1 MEHILQQMQTFSQQ
15 CVEILSE
22 IVGIDVSIIDNQQM
36 RIAGS
41 GRMKVRVGNMAAYG
55 HIVQHALKTCQTTVV
70 LNPIAN
76 PICQSCKTRSTCDN
90 LSELWA
96 PIMLDHTPIGVIG
109 CVCYSVSQRRQ
120 FIDKQDIY
128 VRFFE
133 EFASLL
139 GNRAHALIE
148 ADRSNNIRFML
159 EHVLERVQVGT
170 LILDTGNH
178 IHDINRQGRQILQL
192 PADMTNFDAL
202 RLEQTGTA
210 DSKQYCIFYG
220 EHQTNIIG
228 DSYSLGLNP
237 YDRLLLFSSSI
248 YNSDAADQLLG
259 LTPSSDL
266 ARIIGHSPAITTLKK
281 SICQVAKSSSS
292 IFITGESGTGKEL
305 VARAVHGESLRSDK
319 PFVAV
324 NCAALPENLLE
335 SELFGYVKG
344 AFTGANPQGKKGLLE
359 TAQGGT
365 FFMDEIGDMPMALQT
380 KLLRVLEQ
388 REMMRLGSN
397 TVIPID
403 IRFIFATH
411 KDLKAMTEDGTFRND
426 LYYRIN
432 VIPLQLPPLRERRSD
447 IRPIAESFIRKF
459 SSRLDKRVITVKEDF
474 WVELIN
480 YDWPGN
486 VRELQNAIEYAINMM
501 PASGILYSELL
512 HGRFH
517 KNHTSNADCLEVLN
531 EDWTLDEMEAAMIRR
546 CLEHFSGQKDGK
558 RLAAQKLGIGLA
570 TLYRK
575 MKKYNLT

>member
-41 GRMKVRVGNMAAYG
+41 GRMKARIGNMAAYG
-55 HIVQHALKTCQTTVV
+55 HIVQHALETCQTTVV

-76 PICQSCKTRSTCDN
+76 PICQSCETQSSCDN
-90 LSELWA
+90 LSELWT
-96 PIMLDHTPIGVIG
+96 PIMLDGTSIGVIG
-109 CVCYSVSQRRQ
+109 CVCYSVKQRQQ
-120 FIDKQDIY
+120 FIDRQNAY

-133 EFASLL
+133 DFASLL

-170 LILDTGNH
+170 LILDTNNH
-178 IHDINRQGRQILQL
+178 IQDMNHQGRQLLHL
-192 PADMTNFDAL
+192 PENMNNFTDIQ
-202 RLEQTGTA
+202 LEQLGTIN
-210 DSKQYCIFYG
+210 SKQYSLYYNG
-220 EHQTNIIG
+220 QKTDIIG
-228 DSYSLGLNP
+228 DIYTLGLNP
-237 YDRLLLFSSSI
+237 YDRLLLFSST
-248 YNSDAADQLLG
+248 YNSDAADQILG
-259 LTPSSDL
+259 IAPSSDL
-266 ARIIGHSPAITTLKK
+266 ERIIGHSPAITTLKK
-281 SICQVAKSSSS
+281 SICQIAKSSSS
-292 IFITGESGTGKEL
+292 IFVTGESGTGKEL
-305 VARAVHGESLRSDK
+305 VARAIHSESLRSSK

-411 KDLKAMTEDGTFRND
+411 KNLKAMTEEGTFRND

-447 IRPIAESFIRKF
+447 IRPITESFIRKF
-459 SSRLDKRVITVKEDF
+459 SGQLNKRVVTIKEDF
-474 WVELIN
+474 WVELSN

-486 VRELQNAIEYAINMM
+486 VRELQNAVEYAINMM
-501 PASGILYSELL
+501 PDSGILYSELL

-517 KNHTSNADCLEVLN
+517 QSRSSNNVCSETLN
-531 EDWTLDEMEAAMIRR
+531 DNWTLEEMEAVMIRR
-546 CLEHFSGQKDGK
+546 CLEEFNNHKDGK

>member
-1 MEHILQQMQTFSQQ
+1 M
-15 CVEILSE
+15 
-22 IVGIDVSIIDNQQM
+22 
-36 RIAGS
+36 
-41 GRMKVRVGNMAAYG
+41 
-55 HIVQHALKTCQTTVV
+55 
-70 LNPIAN
+70 
-76 PICQSCKTRSTCDN
+76 
-90 LSELWA
+90 
-96 PIMLDHTPIGVIG
+96 
-109 CVCYSVSQRRQ
+109 
-120 FIDKQDIY
+120 
-128 VRFFE
+128 
-133 EFASLL
+133 
-139 GNRAHALIE
+139 
-148 ADRSNNIRFML
+148 
-159 EHVLERVQVGT
+159 
-170 LILDTGNH
+170 
-178 IHDINRQGRQILQL
+178 NRQGRQILQL
-192 PADMTNFDAL
+192 PVDTQDFSQLHLRPIGAD
-202 RLEQTGTA
+202 
-210 DSKQYCIFYG
+210 DSKQYCILNG
-220 EHQTNIIG
+220 EHQINIIG
-228 DSYSLGLNP
+228 DIYSLGLNP

-248 YNSDAADQLLG
+248 YNSDAADQILG

-266 ARIIGHSPAITTLKK
+266 ARIIGHSSAITTLKK

-324 NCAALPENLLE
+324 NCAALPESLLE

-411 KDLKAMTEDGTFRND
+411 KDLKAMTDEGTFRND

-459 SSRLDKRVITVKEDF
+459 SSRLDKRVVTVKEDF
-474 WVELIN
+474 WVELTN

-486 VRELQNAIEYAINMM
+486 VRELQNAIEYAMNMM

-517 KNHTSNADCLEVLN
+517 KKHSSDTDCSEILN
-531 EDWTLDEMEAAMIRR
+531 DDWTLDEMEAAMIRR
-546 CLEHFSGQKDGK
+546 SLEQFSGQKDGK

>member
-1 MEHILQQMQTFSQQ
+1 MN
-15 CVEILSE
+15 V
-22 IVGIDVSIIDNQQM
+22 
-36 RIAGS
+36 
-41 GRMKVRVGNMAAYG
+41 
-55 HIVQHALKTCQTTVV
+55 
-70 LNPIAN
+70 
-76 PICQSCKTRSTCDN
+76 
-90 LSELWA
+90 
-96 PIMLDHTPIGVIG
+96 
-109 CVCYSVSQRRQ
+109 
-120 FIDKQDIY
+120 
-128 VRFFE
+128 
-133 EFASLL
+133 
-139 GNRAHALIE
+139 
-148 ADRSNNIRFML
+148 
-159 EHVLERVQVGT
+159 
-170 LILDTGNH
+170 
-178 IHDINRQGRQILQL
+178 
-192 PADMTNFDAL
+192 
-202 RLEQTGTA
+202 
-210 DSKQYCIFYG
+210 
-220 EHQTNIIG
+220 EHQIIFIG
-228 DSYSLGLNP
+228 DIYSLGLNP
-237 YDRLLLFSSSI
+237 YDRLLLISSSI
-248 YNSDAADQLLG
+248 YNSDAADQILG

-266 ARIIGHSPAITTLKK
+266 ARIIGHSSAITTLKK

-324 NCAALPENLLE
+324 NCAALPESLLE

-359 TAQGGT
+359 TAQGAT

-411 KDLKAMTEDGTFRND
+411 KDLKAMTDEGTFRND

-459 SSRLDKRVITVKEDF
+459 SSRLDKRVVTVKEDF
-474 WVELIN
+474 WVELTN

-486 VRELQNAIEYAINMM
+486 VRELQNAIEYAMNMM

-517 KNHTSNADCLEVLN
+517 KKHSSDTDCSEILN
-531 EDWTLDEMEAAMIRR
+531 DDWTLDEMEAAMIRR
-546 CLEHFSGQKDGK
+546 SLEQFSGQKDGK

>member
-1 MEHILQQMQTFSQQ
+1 MDHVLQHMQAFSQQ

-22 IVGIDVSIIDNQQM
+22 IVGIDVSIIDEQQI

-41 GRMKVRVGNMAAYG
+41 GRMKVRTGNMAVYG
-55 HIVQHALKTCQTTVV
+55 HIAGNAINTHKTTVV
-70 LNPIAN
+70 LETLTDPL
-76 PICQSCKTRSTCDN
+76 CRVCTSREQCDN
-90 LSELWA
+90 LAELWS
-96 PIMLDHTPIGVIG
+96 PIMLNDTPIGAIG
-109 CVCYSVSQRRQ
+109 CVCYSEEQRQ
-120 FIDKQDIY
+120 IFIQKQTMY

-133 EFASLL
+133 EFAMLL
-139 GNRAHALIE
+139 SNSANVLIE

-170 LILDTGNH
+170 LILDSENH
-178 IHDINRQGRQILQL
+178 IHDMNRQGRQILQI
-192 PADMTNFDAL
+192 PENMTDFSCL
-202 RLEQTGTA
+202 YFEQTGTA
-210 DSKQYCIFYG
+210 DSKQYCV
-220 EHQTNIIG
+220 HRDNQMTNIIG
-228 DSYSLGLNP
+228 DIYTLGLHP
-237 YDRLLLFSSSI
+237 YDRLLLFSSSS
-248 YNSDAADQLLG
+248 YNSDAADQILG
-259 LTPSSDL
+259 IPPSTDL
-266 ARIIGHSPAITTLKK
+266 SRIIGHSSIITTLKK

-292 IFITGESGTGKEL
+292 ILVTGESGTGKEL
-305 VARAVHGESLRSDK
+305 VARAIHGESLRANK

-403 IRFIFATH
+403 IRFVFATH
-411 KDLKAMTEDGTFRND
+411 KDLKAMTEEGTFRND

-432 VIPLQLPPLRERRSD
+432 VIPLKLPPLRERRSD
-447 IRPIAESFIRKF
+447 IRPIAESFIHKF
-459 SSRLDKRVITVKEDF
+459 SNRLNKRVVTVKEDF
-474 WVELIN
+474 WVELAN

-517 KNHTSNADCLEVLN
+517 KTHTVDSGCSEAVNDN
-531 EDWTLDEMEAAMIRR
+531 WTLEEMEAVMIRR
-546 CLEHFSGQKDGK
+546 CLEQFSNHKDGK

>member
-36 RIAGS
+36 RTAGS
-41 GRMKVRVGNMAAYG
+41 GRMKARVGNMAAYG
-55 HIVQHALKTCQTTVV
+55 YIVQHALQTCQTTVV

-76 PICQSCKTRSTCDN
+76 PICQSCGARSTCDN
-90 LSELWA
+90 LSELWT
-96 PIMLDHTPIGVIG
+96 PIMLNDIPIGVIG

-120 FIDKQDIY
+120 FIDKQDTY

-170 LILDTGNH
+170 LILDTNNH
-178 IHDINRQGRQILQL
+178 IHDMNRQGRQILQL
-192 PADMTNFDAL
+192 PADMKDFSHL
-202 RLEQTGTA
+202 HLKPIGVA
-210 DSKQYCIFYG
+210 DSKQYCIFDG

-228 DSYSLGLNP
+228 DIYSLGLSS

-248 YNSDAADQLLG
+248 YNSDAADQILG

-266 ARIIGHSPAITTLKK
+266 ARIIGHSPSITTLKK

-411 KDLKAMTEDGTFRND
+411 KDLKAMTDEGTFRND

-459 SSRLDKRVITVKEDF
+459 SSRLGKRVVNVKEDF
-474 WVELIN
+474 WVELTN

-486 VRELQNAIEYAINMM
+486 VRELQNAIEYAMNMM

-517 KNHTSNADCLEVLN
+517 QKHTSDADCSEILN
-531 EDWTLDEMEAAMIRR
+531 ENWTLDEMEAVMIRR
-546 CLEHFSGQKDGK
+546 CLEQFSGQKDGK

>member
-1 MEHILQQMQTFSQQ
+1 MLET
-15 CVEILSE
+15 
-22 IVGIDVSIIDNQQM
+22 
-36 RIAGS
+36 R
-41 GRMKVRVGNMAAYG
+41 
-55 HIVQHALKTCQTTVV
+55 QTTVV
-70 LNPIAN
+70 LNLSSIQSAN
-76 PICQSCKTRSTCDN
+76 PAKPAVHAIISANSGHQSC
-90 LSELWA
+90 WII
-96 PIMLDHTPIGVIG
+96 PISGVIG

-120 FIDKQDIY
+120 FIDRQDTY

-170 LILDTGNH
+170 LILDTDNH
-178 IHDINRQGRQILQL
+178 IHDMNRQGRQILQL
-192 PADMTNFDAL
+192 PADTQDFSQLHL
-202 RLEQTGTA
+202 RPIGA
-210 DSKQYCIFYG
+210 DDSKQYCILNG
-220 EHQTNIIG
+220 EHQINIIG
-228 DSYSLGLNP
+228 DIYSLGLSP

-248 YNSDAADQLLG
+248 YNSDAADQILG

-266 ARIIGHSPAITTLKK
+266 ARIIGHSSAITTLKK

-324 NCAALPENLLE
+324 NCAALPESLLE

-411 KDLKAMTEDGTFRND
+411 KDLKAMTDEGTFRND

-459 SSRLDKRVITVKEDF
+459 SSRLDKRVVTVKEDF
-474 WVELIN
+474 WVELTN

-486 VRELQNAIEYAINMM
+486 VRELQNAIEYAMNMM

-517 KNHTSNADCLEVLN
+517 KKHSSDTDCSEILN
-531 EDWTLDEMEAAMIRR
+531 DDWTLDEMEAAMIRR
-546 CLEHFSGQKDGK
+546 SLEQFSGQKDGK